1 MVASPSVGTA
11 GGVRPLAWARIG
23 LGVVAFLA
31 PTLPARPWVG
41 ADAGRASAKT
51 LARALGARDVAL
63 GLGTLLA
70 QRHGSPVRG
79 WLEASALADAGD
91 VVAALIG
98 WRSSPR
104 LGRVGVLV
112 AATGGAAACSFL
124 ARREPGE
131 DRREQAALIRRG

>member
-1 MVASPSVGTA
+1 VVPRSDLTTDPSFDRGIA
-11 GGVRPLAWARIG
+11 AGVRPLAWARIG

-31 PTLPARPWVG
+31 PTLPTRPWVG
-41 ADAGRASAKT
+41 ADAARPSAKT

-70 QRHGSPVRG
+70 QRSGAPVRG

-91 VVAALIG
+91 VVATVIG

-104 LGRVGVLV
+104 LGRVGVLL
-112 AATGGAAACSFL
+112 AASGGAAACSLL
-124 ARREPGE
+124 ARR
-131 DRREQAALIRRG
+131 QSA

>member
-1 MVASPSVGTA
+1 MVSSSRFGLA
-11 GGVRPLAWARIG
+11 GGVQPLAWARIG

-31 PTLPARPWVG
+31 PTLPSRPWVG
-41 ADAGRASAKT
+41 GDADRPSAKT

-79 WLEASALADAGD
+79 WLEASAVADAGD
-91 VVAALIG
+91 VVATLIN

-104 LGRVGVLV
+104 FGRVGVL
-112 AATGGAAACSFL
+112 AAAAGGAAACTLL
-124 ARREPGE
+124 ARRQP
-131 DRREQAALIRRG
+131 A

>member
-1 MVASPSVGTA
+1 MVARSALDLSGAVRLLA
-11 GGVRPLAWARIG
+11 GARIG

-41 ADAGRASAKT
+41 IDAARPSAKT

-70 QRHGSPVRG
+70 QRDGSPVRG

-91 VVAALIG
+91 VAATLIS

-104 LGRVGVLV
+104 LGRVGVLL
-112 AATGGAAACSFL
+112 AATGGAAACSLL
-124 ARREPGE
+124 ARRES
-131 DRREQAALIRRG
+131 A